1 MRTEHANSAEPA
13 IVRLSAPGLLA
24 ARRELADLVCDA
36 VEGGSSIGFLAPPD
50 RTGITAWWEGLAP
63 DVAAGG
69 TAVWAARGGDG
80 RIVGTVQL
88 RRGGMPNG
96 RHRAEIA
103 KLIVRRDARG
113 RGLGRA
119 LLATAEREAAASGVS
134 LLVLDTQTGSPAER
148 LYRSAG
154 WTEAGTIPDYA
165 ADTEGVLRPT
175 TLFHK
180 RTGPRGGTG

>member
-1 MRTEHANSAEPA
+1 MFDHAVRTDPLDSAAPV
-13 IVRLSAPGLLA
+13 IDRLSAADLPALSGD
-24 ARRELADLVCDA
+24 LADLVCDA
-36 VEGGSSIGFLAPPD
+36 VEDGSSIGFLAPPD
-50 RTGITAWWEGLAP
+50 RAGIAAWWEGTAP
-63 DVAAGG
+63 AVAEGEAMLW
-69 TAVWAARGGDG
+69 VAREDGG

-96 RHRAEIA
+96 RHRAEVA
-103 KLIVRRDARG
+103 KLIVHRDARG

-119 LLATAEREAAASGVS
+119 LLELAEREAAAAGIS

-154 WTEAGTIPDYA
+154 WTEDGTIPDYA
-165 ADTEGVLRPT
+165 ADTAGVLRPT

-180 RTGPRGGTG
+180 KLG

>member
-1 MRTEHANSAEPA
+1 MRTDHANSAAPV
-13 IVRLSAPGLLA
+13 ITRLSATDLLA
-24 ARRELADLVCDA
+24 ARDGLADLVCDA

-50 RTGITAWWEGLAP
+50 RTGIAAWWEGLAP
-63 DVAAGG
+63 ETAAGG
-69 TAVWAARGGDG
+69 ITVWVARDGTG

-88 RRGGMPNG
+88 RRSGMPNG
-96 RHRAEIA
+96 RHRAEVA
-103 KLIVRRDARG
+103 KLIVHRDARG

-119 LLATAEREAAASGVS
+119 LLTVAEREAAASGIS

-165 ADTEGVLRPT
+165 TDTTGVPRPT

-180 RTGPRGGTG
+180 RTG